1 MSRHNTGDEALDRG
15 LDMMDKVYGPGIA
28 DLVLPAKDRPYIDE
42 TIRHQ
47 FGEIWSRPHLSIRDR
62 RLLVI
67 GATAMLGRADLI
79 ETQVYGALCNG
90 ELDEQQLDE
99 AVLHLAF
106 YCGWGNA
113 SAVASGVEQAKARFR
128 NKA

>member
-1 MSRHNTGDEALDRG
+1 MSRHDTGDEQLDRG
-15 LDMMDKVYGPGIA
+15 LDMMDKVYGAGIA

-47 FGEIWSRPHLSIRDR
+47 FGEIWSRPDLSIRDR

-90 ELDEQQLDE
+90 ELDERQLDE

-113 SAVASGVEQAKARFR
+113 SAVSTGVEQAKSRFR
-128 NKA
+128 TTS